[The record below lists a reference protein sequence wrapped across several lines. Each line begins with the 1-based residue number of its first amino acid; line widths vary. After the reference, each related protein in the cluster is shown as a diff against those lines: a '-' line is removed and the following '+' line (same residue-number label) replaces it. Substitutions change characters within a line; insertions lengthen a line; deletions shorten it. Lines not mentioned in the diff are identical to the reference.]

1 MLDLVTAM
9 TRTPAEVPEEL
20 MSRLAEELS
29 PSALVELV
37 TTIAFENHRARWNVA
52 FGIEALGFAEGAVCP
67 LPERP

>member
-1 MLDLVTAM
+1 
-9 TRTPAEVPEEL
+9 